1 MSTLT
6 QWVKLAIII
15 GFLVG
20 CATPDIRVDEIV
32 APTYSAIDSAAAVAL
47 EPNSA
52 QWRASPLSRARAQ
65 ATDGQFVTFGPGS
78 PRVFIDAN
86 QVVVLEF
93 HVVPGDE
100 STVTAH
106 LTAFD
111 LDSGRTVHRAVRGQS
126 QSIARSVARPSDLT
140 EADIEPLVAAYS
152 ADNEVT
158 AVEVLL
164 LEDVAGDFYR
174 RVQAVAPHHD
184 VFLFLE
190 SDRLDRV
197 SYGQSFVGRFA
208 STDVMFAAVQSD
220 SSRAR
225 LAAYLAGD
233 TVASGE
239 QSDPAP
245 PRRAET
251 IDLGEVE
258 ADEAGIATVDV
269 PGGTYTG
276 EVVDGRPDG
285 QGRIEYVDG
294 RVYEGGFR
302 EGAFHGQ
309 AILTGQDGDTLEVTF
324 NGGVPEGAGEY
335 RFGQEAYE
343 VSYSDGIRT
352 DARYLERIVPNYR
365 EIQRQRDELTA
376 AVREGLPES
385 AFAANASAIEG
396 LRAQLDGDT
405 GPERLLFQFQIED
418 QVVRFQLNDDGLVV
432 SRFEEIRVEDD
443 NGELLAVYR
452 AGDTLAITDQGAA
465 LRIAREELERLE
477 EPRES
482 VTFRTLV
489 GGGGMF
495 VGRNVFFGGAN
506 FGADYRYMN
515 NSGDFLPGLP
525 GGNGRGWDYRGT
537 TALRA
542 DYQRITY
549 DFGDE
554 TQEETEFTLSFNGA
568 ASVGRTTYT
577 FEPADRQTLEQ
588 EGRGRTW
595 GLQLL
600 YSYQLVRPEPP
611 PPPEGIELFP
621 ALESLYER
629 LTRRWRI
636 LPVPFFSI
644 ETYRYSPGAVRL
656 ESRVTEFQLLIGGGV
671 GLFVTTTLNS
681 F

>member
-1 MSTLT
+1 MSLRTRWMCLLVGT
-6 QWVKLAIII
+6 VLA
-15 GFLVG
+15 VG
-20 CATPDIRVDEIV
+20 CASPDIRVDDIV
-32 APTYSAIDSAAAVAL
+32 APAYSAIDPTAAVAL
-47 EPNSA
+47 EPTGA
-52 QWRASPLSRARAQ
+52 HWRADPLSPARARA
-65 ATDGQFVTFGPGS
+65 TDGHFVTFGLGV
-78 PRVFIDAN
+78 PRVFVEGDR
-86 QVVVLEF
+86 VVVLEF
-93 HVVPGDE
+93 RVAPGE
-100 STVTAH
+100 ETTITMHETV
-106 LTAFD
+106 FD
-111 LDSGRTVHRAVRGQS
+111 LDRGRTANRAVRGQS
-126 QSIARSVARPSDLT
+126 ETLARRVERPSDLT
-140 EADIEPLVAAYS
+140 EAVIEPLVRAYATAA
-152 ADNEVT
+152 
-158 AVEVLL
+158 
-164 LEDVAGDFYR
+164 AGDP
-174 RVQAVAPHHD
+174 AD
-184 VFLFLE
+184 VFLLESISGDYYRRIQAVVPAHNVYVFLE
-190 SDRLDRV
+190 SDRLDRI
-197 SYGQSFVGRFA
+197 SHGHSFVGRFVSA
-208 STDVMFAAVQSD
+208 NEMLAAVRND
-220 SSRAR
+220 TDRGR
-225 LAAYLAGD
+225 LAVRLNGE
-233 TVASGE
+233 VIASGE
-239 QSDPAP
+239 QPDPAP
-245 PRRAET
+245 PRRAES

-258 ADEAGIATVDV
+258 ADETGTAKVAV

-276 EVVDGRPDG
+276 EVANGRPDG
-285 QGRIEYVDG
+285 QGRIDYDDG

-302 EGAFHGQ
+302 EGTFHGQ
-309 AILTGQDGDTLEVTF
+309 AILTGPDGDTLEVTF
-324 NGGVPEGAGEY
+324 NDGVPDGAGEY
-335 RFGQEAYE
+335 RFGQAAYS

-452 AGDTLAITDQGAA
+452 AGDTLAITEEGAA

-495 VGRNVFFGGAN
+495 FGRNVFFGGAN

-525 GGNGRGWDYRGT
+525 GGDGRGWDYRGT
-537 TALRA
+537 AALRA

-554 TQEETEFTLSFNGA
+554 PFEETEFTLSFTGA
-568 ASVGRTTYT
+568 ASVGRTSYT
-577 FEPADRQTLEQ
+577 FEPADRETLEQ

-595 GLQLL
+595 GLQVL
-600 YSYQLVRPEPP
+600 YSYELVRPEPP
-611 PPPEGIELFP
+611 PPPEGIEFFP
-621 ALESLYER
+621 ALESLYET

-636 LPVPFFSI
+636 LPAPFLSI

-656 ESRVTEFQLLIGGGV
+656 ESRVYEFQLLLGGGV
-671 GLFVTTTLNS
+671 GLFVTTTLSS